1 MPTVKKMTLEWLGD
15 LKFVGKNEN
24 GLTVNFDVPV
34 EKGGHGTAPSPM
46 ETLLACLAACSS
58 IDVVLILKKKR
69 QDIRGLTVEVSGLR
83 RDEDPKIYTKIN
95 LKYIIKGVNVNK
107 EFVESA
113 IKISHDKYCSVGG
126 MLKKAAEIT
135 TSYEIIEEV

>member
-1 MPTVKKMTLEWLGD
+1 MPTLKKVTLEWLGN

-34 EKGGHGTAPSPM
+34 DKGGDGTAPSPM

-58 IDVVLILKKKR
+58 IDVVLLLKKKR
-69 QDIRGLTVEVSGLR
+69 QDIRGLIVEVSGLR
-83 RDEDPKIYTKIN
+83 RDEDPKIYTNIS
-95 LKYIIKGVNVNK
+95 LKYNVRGVNLNK
-107 EFVESA
+107 DYVENA
-113 IKISHDKYCSVGG
+113 IRLSFEKYCSVGG

-135 TSYEIIEEV
+135 TSYEIIEES